1 MLWNKRRSMTHTG
14 WVSIVGLGT
23 VGHALACALLAAGHR
38 VAGIDLSLER
48 QNDLLRSAGD
58 SSTGE
63 ALHVDASPVPADIH
77 IIAVNTPLRLTD
89 QKVDL
94 GALVSAS
101 RAVGGVLRAGD
112 LVVVRSTVPVG
123 TVRNTVLAELSD
135 SSGLSADE
143 FQLAYAPERC
153 IVGDEA
159 RELATLPQLVG
170 AMDAETAER
179 VRDLFAGVTGPVVI
193 MQAVEA
199 AELAKLA
206 HNAYNDLRHA
216 FSNQIGLIAERY
228 NLDAVRL
235 IDEANRD
242 YPRDPMARPSPGV
255 GGSCLTK
262 DPYLL
267 AESLDDPSRPNL
279 FTIGRE
285 VNDRVAADIIAL
297 AVDFAGARGTDTR
310 VLVCGAAFKAHPP
323 TQDTR
328 GSVGVEVAHQLRANG
343 LTVVVHDP
351 CVDAQ
356 QMLDL
361 GLSPHH
367 DLFDGT
373 RFDIV
378 LLLSDHSYYEHEL
391 VGSEVR
397 HLLTSS
403 SLVYDPWNLV
413 DATALGRD
421 APDVAYASIG
431 YRSMPSTAVVSPAR
445 AE

>member
-1 MLWNKRRSMTHTG
+1 MTG
-14 WVSIVGLGT
+14 IGRVSIVGLGT
-23 VGHALACALLAAGHR
+23 VGHVLACAMFAAGHR
-38 VAGIDLSLER
+38 VAGIDLNVER
-48 QNDLLRSAGD
+48 QNDLLRSVGA
-58 SSTGE
+58 SSTAAP
-63 ALHVDASPVPADIH
+63 ALQVGARPLPADNH
-77 IIAVNTPLRLTD
+77 IIAVDTPLRLTD
-89 QKVDL
+89 HEVDL
-94 GALVSAS
+94 SPLISAS
-101 RAVGGVLRAGD
+101 RAVGGVLRPGD

-123 TVRNTVLAELSD
+123 TVRNLVKSELSD

-143 FQLAYAPERC
+143 FHLAYAPERC

-170 AMDAETAER
+170 ALDAEAAQR
-179 VRDLFAGVTGPVVI
+179 VRDLFAAVTGPVVI

-216 FSNQIGLIAERY
+216 FSNQVGMIAERY

-235 IDEANRD
+235 IDEANTD
-242 YPRDPMARPSPGV
+242 YPRDPMIRPSPGV

-267 AESLDDPSRPNL
+267 AQSLDDPSRPNL

-285 VNDRVAADIIAL
+285 VNDGIAADIIAL
-297 AVDFAGARGTDTR
+297 AVDFVGTRATGDR

-323 TQDTR
+323 TRDTR
-328 GSVGVEVAHQLRANG
+328 GSVGVLVAHQLSAHG

-356 QMLDL
+356 QMSDL
-361 GLSPHH
+361 GLSRHP
-367 DLFDGT
+367 DLFNGS
-373 RFDIV
+373 RFNVV
-378 LLLSDHSYYEHEL
+378 LLLSDHSHYEDEL
-391 VGSEVR
+391 SGSEVR
-397 HLLTSS
+397 HLLASP

-413 DATALGRD
+413 DPAALRRD
-421 APDVAYASIG
+421 APDVGYANIG
-431 YRSMPSTAVVSPAR
+431 YRSIQPTAVVNRGPA
-445 AE
+445 E